1 MKNQGFSRIFIGLCQ
16 LLHVFHLKNVSK
28 IEKIKVVLR
37 NAVKPSDSD
46 VVTSLLAHPMGSQ
59 SHWQSQFDPEI

>member
-37 NAVKPSDSD
+37 NAVKPSDSG
-46 VVTSLLAHPMGSQ
+46 VVSSLLAGIAEHLAVGIRS
-59 SHWQSQFDPEI
+59 

>member
-16 LLHVFHLKNVSK
+16 LFHVFPLKNVSK
-28 IEKIKVVLR
+28 IEKFKVVLV
-37 NAVKPSDSD
+37 NAVKLSDPG
-46 VVTSLLAHPMGSQ
+46 VIKSLLAHPMGSQ